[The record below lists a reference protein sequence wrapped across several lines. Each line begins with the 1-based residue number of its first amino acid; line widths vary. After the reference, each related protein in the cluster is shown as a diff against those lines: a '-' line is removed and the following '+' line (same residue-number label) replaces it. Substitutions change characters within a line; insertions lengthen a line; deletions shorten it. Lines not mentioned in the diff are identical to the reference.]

1 MTVRLTRE
9 GYEKLKEEL
18 RYLKAVKRQE
28 VIKALAEARAHGD
41 LRENAEYESAK
52 AAQHNLETRI
62 AELQFK
68 LMDVS
73 IIDDHAIDK
82 DKVYLGATVYLRE
95 VEKGKD
101 LKYMLVSKEEADLKA
116 GKISSDSPVG
126 RQLLGKKAGDI
137 VEIVIPVGKATYK
150 VLKIERGS

>member
-18 RYLKAVKRQE
+18 KYLKTVKRQE
-28 VIKALAEARAHGD
+28 AIKALAEARAHGD

-52 AAQHNLETRI
+52 AVQHNLETRI
-62 AELQFK
+62 AELQGN

-73 IIDDHAIDK
+73 IIDHDAIDK
-82 DKVYLGATVYLRE
+82 DKVYLGATVLLQD
-95 VEKGKD
+95 VAKGKE
-101 LKYMLVSKEEADLKA
+101 LKYMLVSKEEADFKS
-116 GKISSDSPVG
+116 GRISSDSPVG
-126 RQLLGKKAGDI
+126 RQLLGKKVGDV
-137 VEIVIPVGKATYK
+137 VEMVIPAGKTVYK